1 MVRSFFI
8 PQYGQEFFRPERG
21 IFCRWLQEKQIWDY
35 KPGSHLPEL
44 PTGIFSL
51 VREKGEELRP
61 RHIADASVQAS
72 VGVHFV
78 DGDVFHEDPS
88 VRIDDLSGFLVGEV
102 RSPELSLV
110 HGPSLRSF

>member
-61 RHIADASVQAS
+61 RHIADASVHLISTIVQPGEASAQDGALFQGQLQGAAQAGS
-72 VGVHFV
+72 
-78 DGDVFHEDPS
+78 
-88 VRIDDLSGFLVGEV
+88 
-102 RSPELSLV
+102 
-110 HGPSLRSF
+110 